1 MFFEIFQKT
10 ERQAVKTCISMET
23 RVICSEMYLTS
34 QELQNLKSKINPKA
48 TLNVDIEVEN
58 KTSEEQQTTTQTVT
72 NSSTNDPRTKE
83 TKSKLKPDVF
93 DGPILNKVKTGI
105 PKAIMKNITNSQEL
119 RKPSASA
126 ISQPMKENNNNNKSL
141 FATISTLKPEVAN
154 EPSSKIAM
162 KNMKNSQ
169 EFRKSSER
177 AGSQPMEENSTNS
190 KSSMPLA
197 KWQLIFLSMCLM
209 LFYMFS

>member
-1 MFFEIFQKT
+1 
-10 ERQAVKTCISMET
+10 
-23 RVICSEMYLTS
+23 MYLTS

-58 KTSEEQQTTTQTVT
+58 RTSEEQQTTTQTVT
-72 NSSTNDPRTKE
+72 NSNFNDSRTKE
-83 TKSKLKPDVF
+83 TKSRLKLEVV
-93 DGPILNKVKTGI
+93 DGLNKVKTGI
-105 PKAIMKNITNSQEL
+105 PKATMKDITNSQEL

-126 ISQPMKENNNNNKSL
+126 ISQPMKENNNNSKSS

-154 EPSSKIAM
+154 GPNSKTAM

-177 AGSQPMEENSTNS
+177 VGSQPMGENSSNN

-197 KWQLIFLSMCLM
+197 QWKLIFLSMCLI

>member
-34 QELQNLKSKINPKA
+34 QELQNLKSKINPK
-48 TLNVDIEVEN
+48 TTFNVDIEVEN
-58 KTSEEQQTTTQTVT
+58 KTSEQTTTQTVI
-72 NSSTNDPRTKE
+72 NSNTNDPRTKE

-126 ISQPMKENNNNNKSL
+126 ISQPMKENNNNTKSS

-154 EPSSKIAM
+154 GPNSKIAM
-162 KNMKNSQ
+162 KNMKKSQ

-190 KSSMPLA
+190 KSSIPLA

>member
-10 ERQAVKTCISMET
+10 ERQAVKTCISTET

-34 QELQNLKSKINPKA
+34 QELQNLKSKINPK
-48 TLNVDIEVEN
+48 TTFNVDIEVEN
-58 KTSEEQQTTTQTVT
+58 KTSEQTTTQTVI
-72 NSSTNDPRTKE
+72 NSNTNDPRTKE

-126 ISQPMKENNNNNKSL
+126 ISQPMKENNNNTKSS

-154 EPSSKIAM
+154 GPNSKIAM

-190 KSSMPLA
+190 KSSIPLA

>member
-1 MFFEIFQKT
+1 
-10 ERQAVKTCISMET
+10 MET

-72 NSSTNDPRTKE
+72 NSNSNDSRTKE
-83 TKSKLKPDVF
+83 TKSKLKPEVV
-93 DGPILNKVKTGI
+93 DGLNKVKTGI
-105 PKAIMKNITNSQEL
+105 PKAMMKDITNSQEL

-126 ISQPMKENNNNNKSL
+126 ISQPMKENNNNSKSS

-154 EPSSKIAM
+154 GPNSKTAM

-169 EFRKSSER
+169 EFRKTSER
-177 AGSQPMEENSTNS
+177 AGSQPMGENLSNN

-197 KWQLIFLSMCLM
+197 QWKLIFLSMCLI

>member
-34 QELQNLKSKINPKA
+34 QELQNLKSKINPK
-48 TLNVDIEVEN
+48 TTFNVDIEVEN
-58 KTSEEQQTTTQTVT
+58 KTSEQTTTQTVI
-72 NSSTNDPRTKE
+72 NSNTNDPRTKE

-126 ISQPMKENNNNNKSL
+126 ISQPMKENNNNTKSS

-154 EPSSKIAM
+154 GPNSKIAM

>member
-1 MFFEIFQKT
+1 
-10 ERQAVKTCISMET
+10 MET

-72 NSSTNDPRTKE
+72 NSNSNDSRTKE
-83 TKSKLKPDVF
+83 TKSKLKPEVV
-93 DGPILNKVKTGI
+93 DGLNKVKTGI
-105 PKAIMKNITNSQEL
+105 PKAMMKDITNSQEL

-126 ISQPMKENNNNNKSL
+126 ISQPMKENNNNSKSS

-154 EPSSKIAM
+154 GPNSKTAM

-177 AGSQPMEENSTNS
+177 VGSQPMGENSSNN

-197 KWQLIFLSMCLM
+197 QWKLIFLSMCLI

>member
-1 MFFEIFQKT
+1 
-10 ERQAVKTCISMET
+10 
-23 RVICSEMYLTS
+23 MYLTS
-34 QELQNLKSKINPKA
+34 QELQNLKSKINPK
-48 TLNVDIEVEN
+48 TTFNVDIEVEN
-58 KTSEEQQTTTQTVT
+58 KTSEQTTTQTVI
-72 NSSTNDPRTKE
+72 NSNTNDPRTKE

-126 ISQPMKENNNNNKSL
+126 ISQPMKENNNNTKSS

-154 EPSSKIAM
+154 GPNSKIAM

-190 KSSMPLA
+190 KSSIPLA

>member
-34 QELQNLKSKINPKA
+34 QELQNLKSKINPK
-48 TLNVDIEVEN
+48 TTFNVDIEVEN
-58 KTSEEQQTTTQTVT
+58 KTSEQTTTQTVI
-72 NSSTNDPRTKE
+72 NSNTNDPRTKE

-126 ISQPMKENNNNNKSL
+126 ISQPMKENNNNTKSS

-154 EPSSKIAM
+154 GPNSKIAM

-190 KSSMPLA
+190 KSSIPLA

>member
-34 QELQNLKSKINPKA
+34 QELQNLKSKINPK
-48 TLNVDIEVEN
+48 TTFNVDIEVEN
-58 KTSEEQQTTTQTVT
+58 KTSEQTTTQTVI
-72 NSSTNDPRTKE
+72 NSNTNDPRTKE

-126 ISQPMKENNNNNKSL
+126 ISQPMKENNNNNKSS

-154 EPSSKIAM
+154 GPNSKIAM

-190 KSSMPLA
+190 KSSIPLA